1 MANKVRFFNNDHSRI
16 ITIHD
21 YGIRVWSCDL
31 IQKKIT
37 FNDIGTGT
45 IKRKYNCIDL
55 MSDDSSAFLG
65 TLTGDIIE
73 IDLQRQLFRKIGPAK
88 GCFQQG
94 ITVVSILPNADLLI
108 GAGDGT
114 IAKISSGNMVVKS

>member
-1 MANKVRFFNNDHSRI
+1 MANKVRFFNNYHSRI

-88 GCFQQG
+88 GCF
-94 ITVVSILPNADLLI
+94 
-108 GAGDGT
+108 
-114 IAKISSGNMVVKS
+114 